1 MISPHLGDRVSASLT
16 VASAVGAT
24 AALPLGGRSKV
35 DAWNDQLRL
44 LKSKPVG
51 IVGEAENTPFQITPF
66 MFYLTRVADSSSAG
80 PMLTAGADPEKMD
93 NPPKPQ
99 MSQEPLP
106 GLPGPDPQKP

>member
-1 MISPHLGDRVSASLT
+1 
-16 VASAVGAT
+16 VAA
-24 AALPLGGRSKV
+24 
-35 DAWNDQLRL
+35 
-44 LKSKPVG
+44 
-51 IVGEAENTPFQITPF
+51 
-66 MFYLTRVADSSSAG
+66 SSSAG